1 MRRILIEGWR
11 GVNHS
16 FALVN
21 QNQMLQLA
29 ARPGIVLFH
38 RDMPF
43 FSKEWSRHANEDGFA
58 ASDRRLID
66 APADPGKA
74 ALDAVYRICS
84 PFRLAPPGC
93 AVARAPRAIAFMVTE
108 LGLAPPNFATE
119 ADRLALLEG
128 GDEHLVVT
136 PSEWSWDR
144 IVEFGVHPDRVR
156 VVPHGVDTARFRRV
170 VSPDE
175 RRALRSRFG
184 LAEDDTVFLHVG
196 AAFWAKGIDLLLRA
210 VGVLLARGRRVR
222 LLVKD
227 QRALYGITAEQALRS
242 VAAHHA
248 ELDADAVAKSLV
260 PIPGNLSPELLSALF
275 GAADAYVSPYRAEG
289 FNLPVLEAIS
299 CGVPSVVTKGGATD
313 DFCSDARAVRVGGRL
328 RRGRAADG
336 AATAH
341 VEPDFDRLVDAM
353 DAFATGWRPDE
364 ARFEAARTAVLE
376 RFTWDRA
383 TSLLL
388 AALFG
393 PDASARRAA

>member
-1 MRRILIEGWR
+1 MRTILIEGWR

-21 QNQMLQLA
+21 QNQILQLT
-29 ARPGIVLFH
+29 ARPDIALFH

-43 FSKEWSRHANEDGFA
+43 FSQTWSRHANEDGFS

-66 APADPGKA
+66 APGDPGDA
-74 ALDAVYRICS
+74 AVDAVYRICS
-84 PFRLAPPGC
+84 PFRLAPPGR
-93 AVARAPRAIAFMVTE
+93 AVARAPRAIAFVVTE
-108 LGLAPPNFATE
+108 LGLAPPNFASE
-119 ADRLALLEG
+119 ADRAALLG
-128 GDEHLVVT
+128 DGDEHLVVT
-136 PSEWSWDR
+136 PSEWSWER
-144 IVEFGVHPDRVR
+144 IVEFGVAPDRVR
-156 VVPHGVDTARFRRV
+156 VVPHGVDTARFRRIA
-170 VSPDE
+170 SPDE

-184 LAEDDTVFLHVG
+184 LSEDETVFLHVG

-210 VGVLLARGRRVR
+210 VGVLLARGRKVR

-242 VAAHHA
+242 LAAHHPD
-248 ELDADAVAKSLV
+248 LDGEKVAAALV
-260 PIPGNLSPELLSALF
+260 PIPGNLSPELLSALY

-313 DFCSDARAVRVGGRL
+313 DFCTDALAVRLAGRL
-328 RRGRAADG
+328 RRGLAPDG
-336 AATAH
+336 TPTTH
-341 VEPDFDRLVDAM
+341 VEPDFDHLVDAM
-353 DAFATGWRPDE
+353 DAFATGWRPDT
-364 ARFEAARTAVLE
+364 ARFETARTAVLE
-376 RFTWDRA
+376 RLTWDRA

-393 PDASARRAA
+393 PEASARHAA